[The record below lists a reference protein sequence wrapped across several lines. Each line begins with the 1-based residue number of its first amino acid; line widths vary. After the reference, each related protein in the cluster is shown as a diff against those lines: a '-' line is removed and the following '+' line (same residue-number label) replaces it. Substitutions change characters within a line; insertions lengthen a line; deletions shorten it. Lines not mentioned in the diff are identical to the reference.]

1 MGQGLN
7 LLQNYNIHVITRNN
21 VEQMTQKSTQRDVVI
36 PNKLDNGETCQG
48 LLRRFV
54 YKNTNNN
61 EISPHNDMIIKNVKN
76 LFPYFPIS
84 LSLKKL
90 RRFRIKSGMTFMKQ
104 PAFTLAEGAT
114 HVDLLPTKVK
124 FAFTLAEVLI
134 TLGIIGIVAAMTI
147 PNLITTHQQKV
158 TVTKLQKAISV
169 LNQAYKL
176 SFDDVGEPEDAFSMG
191 SDEYFKQYWSPYI
204 KVSTICTMDSNYCG
218 YNNNQPFVSLDGTN
232 ANVGLFASNSSRI
245 SFLTPDGFLYI
256 IYTGNYATQPD
267 GTRKW
272 QSFPRVLVDIN
283 GPTGPNRQGRD
294 VFWLLRTQNNG
305 GGIQPVGYNE
315 RLGIVQT
322 DCSYDASGSGAGSYC
337 ADYIRRS
344 GWSINKDYPWEMK
357 KNK

>member
-1 MGQGLN
+1 MEN
-7 LLQNYNIHVITRNN
+7 KNHVITRNN
-21 VEQMTQKSTQRDVVI
+21 IEQEVQKSTQSDVVI
-36 PNKLDNGETCQG
+36 HNELGKDETCKG

-54 YKNTNNN
+54 YKITNNN
-61 EISPHNDMIIKNVKN
+61 EISPHNDMNNKNGNELIN
-76 LFPYFPIS
+76 LSTYRLIDFKRDSSPNALALNGYGSALHP
-84 LSLKKL
+84 LLVRL
-90 RRFRIKSGMTFMKQ
+90 RMT
-104 PAFTLAEGAT
+104 AFTLAE
-114 HVDLLPTKVK
+114 P
-124 FAFTLAEVLI
+124 LI
-134 TLGIIGIVAAMTI
+134 TLGIIGVVAAMTI

-158 TVTKLQKAISV
+158 TVTKLQKAISI

-204 KVSTICTMDSNYCG
+204 KVSTICTRDSNYCG
-218 YNNNQPFVSLDGTN
+218 YNTNNPFVSLDGTN
-232 ANVGLFASNSSRI
+232 ANVGLFVSNASRI

-267 GTRKW
+267 GTKKW

-315 RLGIVQT
+315 SLEMVQSS
-322 DCSYDASGSGAGSYC
+322 CSYDVSGSGAGNCC

-344 GWSINKDYPWEMK
+344 GWSINKDYPWEIK